1 MPEVSMWA
9 WYRDYLEDLAINNDG
24 EDNPYI
30 QEFQDYRAKTGDEDF
45 DNYSVGV
52 GNYR

>member
-9 WYRDYLEDLAINNDG
+9 WYRDYLEDLAVNYDS

-30 QEFQDYRAKTGDEDF
+30 QEFQDYPEKTGDSSF
-45 DNYSVGV
+45 DNYSISV
-52 GNYR
+52 R